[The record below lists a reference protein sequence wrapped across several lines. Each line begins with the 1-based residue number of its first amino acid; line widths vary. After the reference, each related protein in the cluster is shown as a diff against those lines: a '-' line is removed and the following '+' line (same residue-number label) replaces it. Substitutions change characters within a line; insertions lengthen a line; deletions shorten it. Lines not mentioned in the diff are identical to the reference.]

1 MNRSLLNEKSSH
13 PHRWLSILVFIVVFA
28 SACAP
33 IRIGTSWPSVS
44 TIGEDQTLVVAFN
57 HEIIQVD
64 PTTGLAVELVDADGN
79 PRLDDQGNPRPWR
92 VDGNELEGANFF
104 TAPIPT
110 EDASALL
117 FPATT
122 GFLYEFS
129 LATARVADSDG
140 HAIHG
145 GVIADVAM
153 DENYYYVSFITG
165 GLAAVDRE
173 TFEEE
178 WFFETDEGV
187 WSTPVLSE
195 GVLYVGSLNHHLYAI
210 DARTGDELWQA
221 DLNGGIAS
229 TPLLYNNRLYVGSF
243 ARTIFEI
250 SIDGEILNEYA
261 TANWVWSTPVI
272 YNDVLFVGDLSGAV
286 YALDVTDDLAEVWR
300 FDTGTLGIRAQ
311 PVVTDT
317 HVIVATRDGIVFWL
331 DRITGEELFTRQV
344 DGEVLSNMVV
354 ISPTDTLNIDPM
366 VVISTVNPGALLAAY
381 RLDTGQSLWT
391 YPSQ

>member
-1 MNRSLLNEKSSH
+1 MFNEQSSH

-44 TIGEDQTLVVAFN
+44 TIGDDQTLVVAFN
-57 HEIIQVD
+57 TEIIQID
-64 PTTGLAVELVDADGN
+64 PTRGLAVELVDADGN
-79 PRLDDQGNPRPWR
+79 PRLDEQGNPRPWR

-104 TAPIPT
+104 SAPIVVA
-110 EDASALL
+110 DGSSLL
-117 FPATT
+117 FASST
-122 GFLYEFS
+122 GFMYEFS
-129 LATARVADSDG
+129 LATARVADADG
-140 HAIHG
+140 HDLLG

-153 DENYYYVSFITG
+153 DDNYYYVSFISG

-173 TFEEE
+173 TFQQV
-178 WFFETDEGV
+178 WFFETAEGV
-187 WSTPVLSE
+187 WATPLLDE
-195 GVLYVGSLNHHLYAI
+195 GVLYVGSMNHILYAI
-210 DARTGDELWQA
+210 DAQTGAELWQV
-221 DLNGGIAS
+221 DLRGGVAA
-229 TPLLYNNRLYVGSF
+229 TPLIYNNRLYVGSF
-243 ARTIFEI
+243 ARAIFEI

-261 TANWVWSTPVI
+261 TASWVWSTPVV
-272 YNDVLFVGDLSGAV
+272 YNDVLFFGDLSGAV
-286 YALDVTDDLAEVWR
+286 YALDTTDDLAEVWR
-300 FDTGTLGIRAQ
+300 FETGTLGIRAQ

-344 DGEVLSNMVV
+344 AGEILSNMVV

-366 VVISTVNPGALLAAY
+366 VVISTVNPGALLTAY